1 MTLSF
6 VSAFCTP
13 FAPLKAPVGSHFGR
27 HCHRPQLF
35 YVRRFG
41 TARLPLRAQ
50 GEWPSQDIKAR
61 YRRPEP
67 GEVRRASRP
76 PPPPP
81 PPEEEEEE
89 DYGEEEDEE
98 PPAHLNEGD
107 KYLWQL
113 NRISQ
118 KRRREVMQ
126 SAAAAVSSRQRQR
139 RAARAPADADEPPPR
154 RAPAAAE
161 TNTGAR
167 LDEATAMLQKMREEF
182 AALQFQHETL
192 KNAMASGATAAA
204 AADSRRPE
212 TPSPPPPPPPPPSSR
227 EERLQRVTA
236 QDDPEGFAA
245 ALKEYLSEMAT
256 AGRGNSP
263 PAAATDRP
271 ARDVRPGARNGAARD
286 APLTLAQELDQ
297 ALEIYQFEM
306 ERVKREHVERVQRL
320 LQKHQVQ

>member
-1 MTLSF
+1 MALSF
-6 VSAFCTP
+6 VSAFWNP
-13 FAPLKAPVGSHFGR
+13 FALLKAPVGSHFGQ
-27 HCHRPQLF
+27 HCSRAQHF
-35 YVRRFG
+35 YVHRLG

-50 GEWPSQDIKAR
+50 GEWPPQDMKAR

-81 PPEEEEEE
+81 EEEKEEEEE
-89 DYGEEEDEE
+89 DEEEEDE

-107 KYLWQL
+107 KYIWQL
-113 NRISQ
+113 NQISR
-118 KRRREVMQ
+118 KRRQEVMQ
-126 SAAAAVSSRQRQR
+126 SVAAASRQRQR
-139 RAARAPADADEPPPR
+139 RAARAPADAEEPPPR

-204 AADSRRPE
+204 DSHWPE
-212 TPSPPPPPPPPPSSR
+212 TPPPPPPSPSR

-236 QDDPEGFAA
+236 QDDPESFAS

-256 AGRGNSP
+256 AGRGSSP
-263 PAAATDRP
+263 QAAVTDRP

-320 LQKHQVQ
+320 LQKHQLQ